1 MLLKVTTI
9 RDIIDKPSNKP
20 SKEFLNKQHETT
32 KLFLEDVINGKKI
45 RLRTY
50 GLHECVI
57 VDAEE
62 ARRLLSERKEIRVQ
76 RTGQRDTITSY
87 SCDYAYDPDKVEL
100 IRTMGIF
107 GGPWGLPRLA
117 HEISLEWNRTTAD
130 ERERIGISAEYRQ
143 KDYYGRGKLDE
154 FSDSKDMG
162 RDDNIRL
169 GDFARAAKKDL
180 AMHLK
185 VSAAREALKG
195 NLDEKI
201 TDDEDGAE
209 VSVAQ
214 VLDKFKIDVKTIRS
228 IENGLGLEYRVFH
241 GSEAGLVVHKDVK
254 NTLERFAKKITYGIN
269 SQITSLLCAGVNPLF
284 ERFAEKLR
292 DMEREY
298 PTRYK

>member
-1 MLLKVTTI
+1 MLLKVIKI
-9 RDIIDKPSNKP
+9 REIIDKPSNKR
-20 SKEFLNKQHETT
+20 SKEFLNKEMGAAT
-32 KLFLEDVINGKKI
+32 LFLEDVINDKKI
-45 RLRTY
+45 RLHTY
-50 GLHECVI
+50 GSSECII

-62 ARRLLSERKEIRVQ
+62 ARRLLNERKVRVR
-76 RTGQRDTITSY
+76 RTDLRDTITAH
-87 SCDYAYDPDKVEL
+87 SCNYAYDPDKIEL
-100 IRTMGIF
+100 IGTLSIF

-143 KDYYGRGKLDE
+143 KDYYGRCKLDE